1 MSLTQVQV
9 DENFAAL
16 GLPAP
21 PPAEMFAIEAIPDTL
36 VADQTIIDLP
46 QVQSEVVP
54 VAQMFYLATG
64 HGATSATLSSMVQ
77 SDLTES
83 QLATALVSSQTFAN
97 VNNGGVLLDPNAPVS
112 DDLVEGLF
120 IRDLGHA
127 PSEATL
133 AGFEGMSNAQAFLA
147 FSTSETVTHAFAP
160 TINAY
165 LTEVQELASGIIL
178 GDPLPS
184 SAQIVGQA
192 GTVHL
197 AG

>member
-1 MSLTQVQV
+1 MSLTEIQV
-9 DENFAAL
+9 DENFAAF

-21 PPAEMFAIEAIPDTL
+21 PPAEMFALEAIPDTF
-36 VADQTIIDLP
+36 VAEQTIIDLP
-46 QVQSEVVP
+46 QVQSEVLP
-54 VAQMFYLATG
+54 VAQMFYLATD

-77 SDLTES
+77 SSLTES
-83 QLATALVSSQTFAN
+83 QLAAALVSSQAFAN

-112 DDLVEGLF
+112 ESLVEVLF

-147 FSTSETVTHAFAP
+147 FSTSETVTNALAP
-160 TINAY
+160 TINTY
-165 LTEVQELASGIIL
+165 LIQVQELASGVPM
-178 GDPLPS
+178 GDPIAS
-184 SAQIVGQA
+184 SVQIVGQA
-192 GTVHL
+192 GTAHL